1 MMKPSQFH
9 SNRQAYNWLIYD
21 NGDRWLLEYVCF
33 YKGILVDL
41 GCGSAPYK
49 EFFLQYV
56 QKYVG
61 VDWGNTLHNSKAD
74 VVSNLNEKIDLPDAY
89 ADTIVSFSV
98 LEHLCEPQLF
108 LNESYRVLKN
118 EGRIILGVP
127 WMWQV
132 HEAPHDYFRYT
143 PYGLKYLFEKA
154 GYVDILVQ
162 PTSGFFTMWF
172 LKMNYFSLRFIK
184 GSLFRRKATRFLLVP
199 LWYIMQKIAPWL
211 DSMHRGWSLESAGYF
226 VVAKKEKKSV

>member
-1 MMKPSQFH
+1 MKPSQFH

-21 NGDRWLLEYVCF
+21 NGDKWILAYARF
-33 YKGILVDL
+33 YKGVLVDL
-41 GCGSAPYK
+41 GCGNAPYK
-49 EFFLQYV
+49 EFFLQYA

-61 VDWGNTLHNSKAD
+61 VDWTNSLHNFKAD
-74 VVSNLNEKIDLPDAY
+74 VVSNLNEKIDLVDAY

-108 LNESYRVLKN
+108 LNESYRVLKD
-118 EGRIILGVP
+118 GGTMILGVP

-154 GYVDILVQ
+154 GYKDIHVQ

-184 GSLFRRKATRFLLVP
+184 GSSTRRKATRFLLLP
-199 LWYIMQKIAPWL
+199 FWYIAQKLAPWL
-211 DSMHRGWSLESAGYF
+211 DSLHRGWSLESAGYF
-226 VVAKKEKKSV
+226 VIAKKEKKSV